1 MSSIPGPVAR
11 NMLRRAWK
19 PVAATV
25 AIGVPSYYAYRQYS
39 AHPTFELPIRTRGA
53 DGKVEMSKHTVSI
66 LPLKTLEERINKNA
80 VSKSHTSPG
89 GTTWTYTTA
98 SLPSNDPI
106 EDANAT
112 QVVQRDETDP
122 SAPGDYLFF
131 AVMDGHS
138 GTDTSHLLSKI
149 LIKAVALELF
159 SLVSNP
165 SPETKTTSGILSSA
179 KYLIWGAKPPSPL
192 PLSNQVPLDAD
203 PNRVSH
209 AIAEAFTRL
218 DYELINAPLRI
229 LANSL
234 DEESKK
240 NKVIPDLSQHPLA
253 LTSMSPAVSGSC
265 AIMAVVDTAHQDLY
279 VACTG
284 DSRAVAGVW
293 EPTEDGKG
301 QWRIE
306 VLSEDQTG
314 RNPKEVER

>member
-1 MSSIPGPVAR
+1 
-11 NMLRRAWK
+11 MLRRAWK

-25 AIGVPSYYAYRQYS
+25 AVGVPSYYLYRQYS
-39 AHPTFELPIRTRGA
+39 AHPTFELPIRVRGA
-53 DGKVEMSKHTVSI
+53 DGKAEMSTRTVSI
-66 LPLKTLEERINKNA
+66 LPLKTLDERINKNA

-138 GTDTSHLLSKI
+138 GTHTSQLLSKI

-165 SPETKTTSGILSSA
+165 SAETKATSGILSSA
-179 KYLIWGAKPPSPL
+179 KYLIWGSKPSTPLPSP
-192 PLSNQVPLDAD
+192 SNQGPLDAD
-203 PNRVSH
+203 PNRVSY
-209 AIAEAFTRL
+209 AIEEAFARL
-218 DYELINAPLRI
+218 DHELINAPLRI

-253 LTSMSPAVSGSC
+253 LTSMSPAISGSC

-284 DSRAVAGVW
+284 DSRAVVGVW

-314 RNPKEVER
+314 RNPREAER

>member
-1 MSSIPGPVAR
+1 
-11 NMLRRAWK
+11 MLRRAWK

-25 AIGVPSYYAYRQYS
+25 AVGVPAYYAYRAYS
-39 AHPTFELPIRTRGA
+39 SHPTFELPVRVKGP
-53 DGKVEMSKHTVSI
+53 DGKPEMSTRTVTI
-66 LPLKTLEERINKNA
+66 LPLKTLEERINQNA
-80 VSKSHTSPG
+80 TFKSHTSPG
-89 GTTWTYTTA
+89 GIKWNYTTA
-98 SLPSNDPI
+98 FLPSNDPI

-138 GTDTSHLLSKI
+138 GTHTSQLLSKI

-159 SLVSNP
+159 SLVSN
-165 SPETKTTSGILSSA
+165 SSVETKSTSGVLSSA
-179 KYLIWGAKPPSPL
+179 KNLIWGSKTAVPLTPSRQGL
-192 PLSNQVPLDAD
+192 LDAD
-203 PNRVSH
+203 PKRVSH
-209 AIAEAFTRL
+209 AIAEAFARL
-218 DYELINAPLRI
+218 DHELINAPLRI

-253 LTSMSPAVSGSC
+253 LTSMLPAVSGSC
-265 AIMAVVDTAHQDLY
+265 AIMAIFDTAHRDLY

-314 RNPKEVER
+314 RNPNEVER